1 MKEIEVGMIQ
11 DYFAK
16 IGVAAIEVTAH
27 GIKVGDELHFKGHT
41 TDFNQKIDSM
51 QVEHAAVTEAAVGD
65 SVGLKV
71 NDRVRNGDKVFVV
84 VEE

>member
-16 IGVAAIEVTAH
+16 IGVAAIGVTAH

-41 TDFNQKIDSM
+41 TDFSQKVDSL
-51 QVEHAAVTEAAVGD
+51 QVEHAAVAEAGVGS

-71 NDRVRNGDKVFVV
+71 KDRVRHGDKVYVV

>member
-1 MKEIEVGMIQ
+1 MKEIEIGTIQ

-16 IGVAAIEVTAH
+16 IGVAAIGVTAH

-41 TDFNQKIDSM
+41 TDFNQKVDSM
-51 QVEHAAVTEAAVGD
+51 QVEHASVTEAGVGA

-71 NDRVRNGDKVFVV
+71 KNRVRHGDKVYVV

>member
-1 MKEIEVGMIQ
+1 MKEIEVGMIE

-16 IGVAAIEVTAH
+16 IGVAAIGVTAH

-51 QVEHAAVTEAAVGD
+51 QVEHAAVAEAGVGD

-71 NDRVRNGDKVFVV
+71 IDRVRHGDKVYVV

>member
-16 IGVAAIEVTAH
+16 IGVAAIGVTAH

-41 TDFNQKIDSM
+41 TDFNQKVDSM
-51 QVEHAAVTEAAVGD
+51 QVEHAAVTEAGVGD

-71 NDRVRNGDKVFVV
+71 NDRVRHGDKVYVV

>member
-1 MKEIEVGMIQ
+1 MKEIEVGTIQ

-16 IGVAAIEVTAH
+16 IGVAAIGITAH

-41 TDFNQKIDSM
+41 TDFSQKVDSL
-51 QVEHAAVTEAAVGD
+51 QVEHSQVNEAGVGA

-71 NDRVRNGDKVFVV
+71 TDRVRHGDKVYVV

>member
-1 MKEIEVGMIQ
+1 MKEIEVGTIQ

-16 IGVAAIEVTAH
+16 VGVAAIGVTAH

-41 TDFNQKIDSM
+41 TDFNQTVESL
-51 QVEHAAVTEAAVGD
+51 QVEHAQIPEAGVGA
-65 SVGLKV
+65 SVGIKV
-71 NDRVRNGDKVFVV
+71 KDRVRKGDTVFKV

>member
-1 MKEIEVGMIQ
+1 MKEIEVGTIQ

-16 IGVAAIEVTAH
+16 IGVAAIGITGH

-51 QVEHAAVTEAAVGD
+51 QVEHAAVAEAGVGA

-71 NDRVRNGDKVFVV
+71 KDRVRHGDKVYVV